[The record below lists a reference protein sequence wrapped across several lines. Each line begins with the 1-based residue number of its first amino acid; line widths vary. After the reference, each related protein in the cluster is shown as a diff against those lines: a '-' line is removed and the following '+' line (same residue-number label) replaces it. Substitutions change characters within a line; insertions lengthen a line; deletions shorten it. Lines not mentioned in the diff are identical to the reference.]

1 MLHRRRVLE
10 IPAFRQ
16 VAAWLTAFYIR
27 LVWRLGRWTVENED
41 VVTRLVAAKRTFI
54 VCFWH
59 GRLLMMPPAWRYG
72 VRVHIVISR
81 HRDGQFIA
89 QAVDRFGISTI
100 AGSSSKGGH
109 AALRSMLQALA
120 RGECVAVTPD
130 GPRGPR
136 MRATAGVVRAAR
148 IAGVPLVPVTFA
160 VSRRRVLSSWDRFVL
175 PLPFARG
182 VIAIGA
188 PIEVAGDAGPDA
200 MERARGELEA
210 ALNDLTREADARFG
224 FAPIGPAFAEASAG
238 RPDAKHSTEAGL
250 PAEASAK
257 AGR

>member
-1 MLHRRRVLE
+1 
-10 IPAFRQ
+10 
-16 VAAWLTAFYIR
+16 
-27 LVWRLGRWTVENED
+27 
-41 VVTRLVAAKRTFI
+41 
-54 VCFWH
+54 
-59 GRLLMMPPAWRYG
+59 
-72 VRVHIVISR
+72 
-81 HRDGQFIA
+81 
-89 QAVDRFGISTI
+89 
-100 AGSSSKGGH
+100 
-109 AALRSMLQALA
+109 
-120 RGECVAVTPD
+120 
-130 GPRGPR
+130 

-188 PIEVAGDAGPDA
+188 PIEVADDAGPDA
-200 MERARGELEA
+200 MERVRGELEA

-224 FAPIGPAFAEASAG
+224 FAPIGPALADAAIG